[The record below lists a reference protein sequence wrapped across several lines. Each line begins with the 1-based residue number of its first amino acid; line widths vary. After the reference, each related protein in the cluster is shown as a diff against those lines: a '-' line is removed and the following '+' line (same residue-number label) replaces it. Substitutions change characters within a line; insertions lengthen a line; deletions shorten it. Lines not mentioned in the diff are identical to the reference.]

1 MVGKSKKTNENQRG
15 KKESEVVGD
24 EGRGDGGRGGGK
36 YQVTNQLYGKIATPS
51 SSL

>member
-1 MVGKSKKTNENQRG
+1 MRG
-15 KKESEVVGD
+15 EER
-24 EGRGDGGRGGGK
+24 GRGEGGK